1 MLLLGK
7 TGNQY
12 DRVSDQD
19 KKCKT
24 WGQGVGM
31 GQTVKASIN
40 NSPRL
45 VKKNKSK
52 HGQRSHTDEG
62 GKL

>member
-1 MLLLGK
+1 
-7 TGNQY
+7 
-12 DRVSDQD
+12 
-19 KKCKT
+19 
-24 WGQGVGM
+24 M